1 MKNPKKKAPLALKKV
16 VSLMLITALIAMATA
31 CNEAGNGQID
41 DRVEVTTRDTA
52 EQIIENDVEEPNQSI
67 ATIETTT
74 EATTESTTE
83 ETTVETTA
91 ELPKTTVT
99 GEFDYT
105 LYEGT
110 EYQTTLYMD
119 LNAYYFT
126 GQPEGNDGLVQL
138 QSWELAGQYNWLD
151 DGQYTMWELYDDV
164 SAEFGTHTLG
174 HSLIYTY
181 PCDGYRVYLEI
192 SIYDDEY
199 IGEGYYGDGEKYQIQ
214 SISISYV
221 QNDSLEPAFADPSPE
236 QMGVTINFGR
246 HLEDSNCIFEKKP
259 VGGSFNDL
267 IVYQY
272 VIWACSKYPGDSS
285 VLYGYFQNPTVVD
298 GKWVIELP

>member
-41 DRVEVTTRDTA
+41 DRVEVTTRDIA

-74 EATTESTTE
+74 EATAESTTE

-91 ELPKTTVT
+91 ELPKTAVT

-119 LNAYYFT
+119 LNADYFIST
-126 GQPEGNDGLVQL
+126 PYGDQTMYEL
-138 QSWELAGQYNWLD
+138 QTWELGDQYGWLE
-151 DGQYTMWELYDDV
+151 DGKWNLYDLYDDI
-164 SAEFGTHTLG
+164 SSDRGTFTLG
-174 HSLIYTY
+174 YSPVYTY
-181 PCDGYRVYLEI
+181 QCDGYRVYMYVEY
-192 SIYDDEY
+192 YDDVVFGPRDEC
-199 IGEGYYGDGEKYQIQ
+199 QIK

-221 QNDSLEPAFADPSPE
+221 QNDSTEPAFENPGPE
-236 QMGVTINFGR
+236 QMDVIINFAQ
-246 HLEDSNCIFEKKP
+246 HPDDCNYTCNFKP
-259 VGGSFNDL
+259 FGGSRSD
-267 IVYQY
+267 IIIYQY
-272 VIWACSKYPGDSS
+272 IIWACSKYPGDSS

-298 GKWVIELP
+298 GRWVIELP